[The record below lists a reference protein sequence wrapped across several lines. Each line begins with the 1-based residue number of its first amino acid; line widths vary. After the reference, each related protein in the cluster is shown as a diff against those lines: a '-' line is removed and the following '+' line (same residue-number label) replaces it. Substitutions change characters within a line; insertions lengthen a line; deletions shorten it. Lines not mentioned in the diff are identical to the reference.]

1 MNAFFA
7 MIIFAAVLCFAQEN
21 DAQAHNT
28 YALLVATES
37 FADANISR
45 PGVQVLCQKNALALQ
60 RNLPEQNIT
69 ALCDPQSATRANVIA
84 SASTIRDRAQ
94 VGDTILFL
102 FIGLGIGGDFGEPMF
117 LTYDFTPTAENAAN
131 TSIRVDE
138 MAANLYKEGVQTIF
152 MLDAS
157 FNAKLQLIADDD
169 ARTVMTAG
177 PIASDVPSKF
187 LSISHSSGAG
197 EWPQNDALFGSTLA
211 AGLDGSAD
219 INNDSEISPS
229 EINRYIVSEI
239 NTQTGM
245 LPGVRGAWKN
255 AQDPII
261 VMAKDISA
269 QSAIQVETKS
279 WRPVAPKALKHASWI
294 TGASMLVAS
303 GASYA
308 MAWKAQNC
316 LEEVCFHGSE
326 EHDRLIAQ
334 RSAWLWTSR
343 ATGVIGA
350 VGIGAGII
358 LRPDG
363 ATASIATRW

>member
-1 MNAFFA
+1 M
-7 MIIFAAVLCFAQEN
+7 
-21 DAQAHNT
+21 QA
-28 YALLVATES
+28 
-37 FADANISR
+37 
-45 PGVQVLCQKNALALQ
+45 LCQKNALALQ
-60 RNLPEQNIT
+60 KNLPEQNIT

-117 LTYDFTPTAENAAN
+117 LAYDFTPTAEDASN

-138 MAANLYKEGVQTIF
+138 MVANLYKEGVQTIF

-157 FNAKLQLIADDD
+157 FNARLQLIADDD
-169 ARTVMTAG
+169 VRTVMTAG

-187 LSISHSSGAG
+187 LSISHSSSAG
-197 EWPQNDALFGSTLA
+197 EWPQNDALFGLTLA

-219 INNDSEISPS
+219 LDGNREISPS
-229 EINRYIVSEI
+229 ELNRYIVSEI
-239 NTQTGM
+239 NAQTGM
-245 LPGVRGAWKN
+245 PPGVRGAWKD

-261 VMAKDISA
+261 VMTNDIST
-269 QSAIQVETKS
+269 QPAIRIESKP
-279 WRPVAPKALKHASWI
+279 WRPSAPRALKRASWI

-303 GASYA
+303 SASYA

-316 LEEVCFHGSE
+316 LEEMCFHGSE
-326 EHDRLIAQ
+326 EHDKLIAQ

-343 ATGVIGA
+343 AAGAIGA